1 MRGRAPQ
8 RRKRMELREIV
19 EHAKEELAAITTL
32 KVSGVV
38 GASRQDDGWH
48 VGVELVERK
57 SIPDTQDLLGVY
69 EVILDDEGRI
79 LTYERKRVRRRMDV
93 ETSVS

>member
-1 MRGRAPQ
+1 
-8 RRKRMELREIV
+8 MELHEII
-19 EHAKEELAAITTL
+19 ESAKAGLTAMTNLT
-32 KVSGVV
+32 VSGVV
-38 GASRQDDGWH
+38 GGSRQDDGWH